1 MTDYRRTNDGVET
14 PDRESRT
21 FGSTGLELRFDDG
34 KAPILSGYAL
44 VYENRYDIGGGPE
57 RGGFTETIAR
67 GAAAKSAK
75 EADVRLL
82 INHTGLPLARTRS
95 GTLTLESDDIG
106 LRINAELDPAN
117 PSVVELRSTMARGD
131 ADEMSF
137 AFRSIN
143 DQWDASYEVRTIK
156 ELALYDVSVVT
167 YPANPATVAQMR
179 SAEHLEDDLAAEAP
193 PAPGRSLALARR
205 QLEVVSNG

>member
-1 MTDYRRTNDGVET
+1 MTEYRRTDDGVET
-14 PDRESRT
+14 PERESRA
-21 FGSTGLELRFDDG
+21 FIGTGLELRFDEG
-34 KAPILSGYAL
+34 KPPTLSGYAL

-82 INHTGLPLARTRS
+82 INHTGLPLARTKS

-106 LRINAELDPAN
+106 LRIDAELDPAN
-117 PSVVELRSTMARGD
+117 PSVIELRSAMARRD

-143 DQWDASYEVRTIK
+143 DQWDSSYEVRTIK

-179 SAEHLEDDLAAEAP
+179 NAEPVEDPATEAP
-193 PAPGRSLALARR
+193 VPGRSLALARR
-205 QLEVVSNG
+205 QLEVVSHG